1 MLNIAN
7 EFIKSVE
14 FVDYLPNID
23 PKYVELTFVVRDHSN
38 KPSDSYFEEN
48 FKRIFFPDDANA
60 IINSD
65 LYRKIRDRVTNSI
78 IASAIVSNVSSAT
91 KSLNVFVAYTL
102 HLIKLLATNSVG
114 STRIGDSTIII
125 PREIFPLP
133 QVKDTLKEMRK
144 EERER
149 QKRVFYEYKQKIE
162 ETSKLVVD
170 NNEAISEMIGAYEKR
185 SDYDRKVSKGF
196 ILSHEI
202 SNNIRQQ
209 DQANPSVPWT
219 CK

>member
-7 EFIKSVE
+7 EFIKSVG

-23 PKYVELTFVVRDHSN
+23 PKYVELTFVVGDHSN

-48 FKRIFFPDDANA
+48 FKRIFFQYDANA

-102 HLIKLLATNSVG
+102 HLIKLSGNKFRGFNKNRRLNHNYTKRDISP
-114 STRIGDSTIII
+114 STSQRH
-125 PREIFPLP
+125 F
-133 QVKDTLKEMRK
+133 
-144 EERER
+144 
-149 QKRVFYEYKQKIE
+149 KRDAQGR
-162 ETSKLVVD
+162 T
-170 NNEAISEMIGAYEKR
+170 GTTEK
-185 SDYDRKVSKGF
+185 S
-196 ILSHEI
+196 LL
-202 SNNIRQQ
+202 
-209 DQANPSVPWT
+209 
-219 CK
+219 

>member
-1 MLNIAN
+1 M
-7 EFIKSVE
+7 
-14 FVDYLPNID
+14 
-23 PKYVELTFVVRDHSN
+23 
-38 KPSDSYFEEN
+38 
-48 FKRIFFPDDANA
+48 
-60 IINSD
+60 
-65 LYRKIRDRVTNSI
+65 
-78 IASAIVSNVSSAT
+78 
-91 KSLNVFVAYTL
+91 
-102 HLIKLLATNSVG
+102 G

-149 QKRVFYEYKQKIE
+149 HKRVFYEYKQKIE

-170 NNEAISEMIGAYEKR
+170 NNEAISEMIGAYGKR

-202 SNNIRQQ
+202 SNNISSKTKQILQ
-209 DQANPSVPWT
+209 YPGLVSDEIDVAKSVSYT
-219 CK
+219 